1 MKTRTLLLFML
12 IFVGHLSFSQEKTP
26 PSEIING
33 TFLGK
38 TIPLSEFPTI
48 QNQEYRINEIKII
61 ENNLRTHEKVNPNAY
76 PLNGK
81 DPLRQMQVGGITTM
95 PIEEN
100 FDGLASGEAGGFT
113 PPDPTGAAGPNHYI
127 NAVNVALKIFD
138 KQGNV
143 LAGPTDLGSF
153 LGSGNNSGD
162 PIVMYDHLADRYFV
176 SQFGAASNSLVL
188 GVSDTSD
195 PTGAYN
201 VYQFILDAFPDY
213 PHYSIWPDGYYLT
226 ANKGGTNKVYVIER
240 DVIISGGSNPQIIG
254 FPLPGNV
261 QNSNTVLSPEPAN
274 LTGTTFPAGAP
285 GYIVYLQDDGWSGA
299 IANDHLKVWEI
310 DVDWITPS
318 NSFISSPAEIPLDP
332 FDSVFAPFG
341 TGDVAQPGTGQKID
355 MIGGVISYAANYRS
369 FGTHN
374 SWVVTFNVDVDGND
388 TSGVRWVELRN
399 VGAAGAW
406 SVFQEGTYAPA
417 DGHSR
422 FMGSAAMDA
431 AGNIGM
437 GFNIASGTLPAGIRY
452 TGRYNGD
459 PLGEMTVAETTIIDG
474 IGVQTF
480 SNRFGDYSHLTMDP
494 DNFTF
499 WHTAEYFAANNQWRS
514 RVAGFTLSTGFT
526 SDVGINAIAQPN
538 NGILTNSETVEV
550 SIRNFGLAAQSNI
563 PIELRVDGNL
573 VATETFTGTVNPN
586 TTATYVFTQTIDLST
601 SGQTYEIEAKTILPT
616 DEFNANDVFVKNVTH
631 LLSNDVG
638 PIEIVSPD
646 SGSGIG
652 LETIS
657 VTLKNFGALTQS
669 NFDLQY
675 TINGGTP
682 VVETFTGSIN
692 SEEEIVFDFTQQG
705 DFTALGTYTVEVT
718 TSLTNDQDASNDVI
732 SKEVTNFLCQP
743 NSDCSFGD
751 GFQLFSVNEINNPSG
766 CEGYGDF
773 TSQVANFEPDTT
785 YQLTV
790 TTGYGDQHITVW
802 IDFNDDYN
810 LTVDE
815 KVVVDYVI
823 APGQAGGT
831 YTETMDLVIPA
842 GVPPGNHLMRAKTN
856 WQAPVPNDPC
866 EETQYGE
873 TEDYTANT
881 GLLSNNDLAFA
892 GSELLVLTLPNN
904 QFEITLN
911 TDYEDLTYFA
921 LYNTLGQ
928 QLKFKTLRKSNE
940 NSYIIKLDMASVS
953 SGVYIIKLGGPEIKT
968 YKTARIIVK

>member
-1 MKTRTLLLFML
+1 MKTKYFFLFVAL
-12 IFVGHLSFSQEKTP
+12 AFSLAGVAQDKSPAVEV
-26 PSEIING
+26 IQG
-33 TFLGK
+33 TFIGK
-38 TIPLSEFPTI
+38 TIPLRDFPTI
-48 QNQEYRINEIKII
+48 DVQDYKINEIKII
-61 ENNLRTHEKVNPNAY
+61 ENNLRANEKLNPYGY
-76 PLNGK
+76 PLDGK
-81 DPLRQMQVGGITTM
+81 DPLRQIEPGGVFSM

-100 FDGLASGEAGGFT
+100 FDGLTNSEGGGFT
-113 PPDPTGAAGPNHYI
+113 PPDPSGAAGPNHYI

-143 LAGPTDLGSF
+143 LAGPTSLGAF

-162 PIVMYDHLADRYFV
+162 PIIMYDHLADRYFV

-201 VYQFILDAFPDY
+201 VYQFIFDSFPDY

-226 ANKGGTNKVYVIER
+226 ANKGGANKVYVIER
-240 DVIISGGSNPQIIG
+240 DVIIAGGANPQIIG
-254 FPLPGNV
+254 FPLPGMV
-261 QNSNTVLSPEPAN
+261 QNTNTVLSPEPAN

-285 GYIVYLQDDGWSGA
+285 GYIVYLQDDGWSGS
-299 IANDHLKVWEI
+299 IPNDHLKVWEI
-310 DVDWITPS
+310 DIDWVTPG
-318 NSFISSPAEIPLDP
+318 NSTISAAVQIPVSP

-374 SWVVTFNVDVDGND
+374 SWIITFNVDVDGND
-388 TSGVRWVELRN
+388 TSGIRWIELRN
-399 VGAAGAW
+399 TGANGAW
-406 SVFQEGTYAPA
+406 SLFQEGTYAPA

-437 GFNIASGTLPAGIRY
+437 GFNIASATLPAGIKY
-452 TGRYNGD
+452 TGRYDGD
-459 PLGEMTVAETTIIDG
+459 PLGQMTVAETTIIDG

-499 WHTAEYFAANNQWRS
+499 WHTAEYFSSNNAWRS
-514 RVAGFTLSTGFT
+514 RVAAFTLSTGFT
-526 SDVGINAIAQPN
+526 SDVGINQILQPN

-573 VATETFTGTVNPN
+573 VATETYTGTVNPN
-586 TTATYVFTQTIDLST
+586 SVENYTFTQTVDLS
-601 SGQTYEIEAKTILPT
+601 SVGQTYVIEAKTVFPA
-616 DEFNANDVFVKNVTH
+616 DEFNANDSFTKNVTH
-631 LLSNDVG
+631 LFSNDVG
-638 PIEIVSPD
+638 PIEIISPNT
-646 SGSGIG
+646 GSGIG
-652 LETIS
+652 METIS
-657 VTLKNFGALTQS
+657 VNIKNFGAITQS
-669 NFDLQY
+669 NFDVQY
-675 TINGGTP
+675 SINGGAP
-682 VVETFTGSIN
+682 VIETFTGNID
-692 SEEEIVFDFTQQG
+692 SEEEIVFDFAQQG
-705 DFTALGTYTVEVT
+705 DFSLLGNYTIEVS
-718 TSLTNDQDASNDVI
+718 TSLTGDQDSSNDI
-732 SKEVTNFLCQP
+732 ITKEIQNLLCQP
-743 NSDCSFGD
+743 NLNCSFGD

-773 TSQVANFEPDTT
+773 TSQVANFEADTT

-790 TTGYGDQHITVW
+790 TTGYGDQYVTVW
-802 IDFNDDYN
+802 IDFNDDFDF
-810 LTVDE
+810 TVDE

-842 GVPPGNHLMRAKTN
+842 GVPPGDHIMRAKTN
-856 WQAPVPNDPC
+856 WQAPVPDDAC
-866 EETQYGE
+866 EETTYGE

-881 GLLSNNDLAFA
+881 GKLGLNDTVFSNSDLVVLSQPD
-892 GSELLVLTLPNN
+892 N
-904 QFEITLN
+904 QFEITLT
-911 TDYEDLTYFA
+911 TDYDGLAYFA
-921 LYNTLGQ
+921 LYNVLGQ
-928 QLKFKTLRKSNE
+928 QLKFKTLQKSSE
-940 NSYIIKLDMASVS
+940 NSYVIKLDMAQAAT
-953 SGVYIIKLGGPEIKT
+953 GVYLVKLSGTDLKT